1 MGNKE
6 QNTSQVALN
15 FQYVKDLSFEN
26 PHAPLSLTKV
36 SQQPNIDFNIDINVQ
51 KFEDDNYEVTLSVTA
66 KATDKAEDKYI
77 IFITE
82 LKYSGL
88 FTVKEADESKIK
100 EILLVHCPNLLFPF
114 ARRIIADVTRDG
126 GFPPLMMQPV
136 NFSQLYLDKQHK

>member
-1 MGNKE
+1 MSNKE

-36 SQQPNIDFNIDINVQ
+36 SQQPNIDFSIDINVQ

-88 FTVKEADESKIK
+88 FTIKEADESKIK